1 MSLAQEA
8 FSRGLFKALRTAGI
22 PVSAAQE
29 GMFLSALKDSAR
41 GASQDIKEMTGL
53 SKLRQGAER
62 QIAIGEAQDAVA
74 ANQAL
79 AQGIGTAAET
89 VGKMV
94 IAQDQ
99 MKQSEKKQEA
109 AGQEVA
115 QPFKPSQ
122 RFMTAATPAA
132 ATPIAPSAEAAQA
145 NAEATA
151 ERLAEDEAQAMFG
164 MEGLDLRSQMAKKR
178 ELGST
183 YFDEKRKIKDRI
195 ETELFGAGGGI

>member
-8 FSRGLFKALRTAGI
+8 FARGLFKALRTAGI

-53 SKLRQGAER
+53 SKLKQGAER

-99 MKQSEKKQEA
+99 MKQSGLQNYHENITILTHLAILSREYYSHENNAMIACELQYSHDNT
-109 AGQEVA
+109 VL
-115 QPFKPSQ
+115 QP
-122 RFMTAATPAA
+122 
-132 ATPIAPSAEAAQA
+132 
-145 NAEATA
+145 
-151 ERLAEDEAQAMFG
+151 
-164 MEGLDLRSQMAKKR
+164 
-178 ELGST
+178 
-183 YFDEKRKIKDRI
+183 
-195 ETELFGAGGGI
+195 

>member
-8 FSRGLFKALRTAGI
+8 FARGLFKALRTAGI

-122 RFMTAATPAA
+122 RFMTAATP
-132 ATPIAPSAEAAQA
+132 IAPSAEAAQA